1 MSKVY
6 LDGRFVDKLDA
17 KVSVFDH
24 GLLFGDGATV
34 GLRIVAGK
42 LPLLDASLDQ
52 LFATASRLGLRVG
65 GEREALAVAV
75 RETVAVNARHVG
87 YVRIL
92 LTRGAGMLAHD
103 PRKCE
108 PTVVI
113 IADDVLPYPDD
124 VTEHGLHVVVAQ
136 SVRRGGQLE
145 NGGLTLSEL
154 TAVLAKQE
162 ALSRG
167 CLDAV
172 VLNAAG
178 DVNGTI
184 DAGLF
189 LVANGTVVTPDP
201 ERTPDAVFTRW
212 LLDRLA
218 EWGVPVDV
226 RPVLPEELGL
236 ATEVFLAGTVTG
248 VVPVVRID
256 GEIVGEGTAGPVTR
270 DIRRRAVQWHHE

>member
-24 GLLFGDGATV
+24 GLLFGDGVTV

-52 LFATASRLGLRVG
+52 LLATASRLGLRVG
-65 GEREALAVAV
+65 GDRDALAAAV
-75 RETVAVNARHVG
+75 RETVAVNARQVG

-108 PTVVI
+108 PSVII

-124 VTEHGLHVVVAQ
+124 VTDHGLHVVVAQ
-136 SVRRGGQLE
+136 TVRRAGQLE
-145 NGGLTLSEL
+145 DGGLTLSGL

-172 VLNAAG
+172 VLNSAG

-189 LVANGTVVTPDP
+189 LVTGGVVVTAPP
-201 ERTPDAVFTRW
+201 ERGPDAVFTRW

-218 EWGVPVDV
+218 EWQIAVEV
-226 RPVLPEELGL
+226 RRVLPEELAT
-236 ATEVFLAGTVTG
+236 ATEVFLAGSVTG
-248 VVPVVRID
+248 IVPVVRIGGELVGD
-256 GEIVGEGTAGPVTR
+256 GAAGPLTR

>member
-1 MSKVY
+1 MGKVY

-17 KVSVFDH
+17 KLSVFDH

-52 LFATASRLGLRVG
+52 LFATATRLGLRVSG
-65 GEREALAVAV
+65 DRAVLAAAV
-75 RETVAVNARHVG
+75 LESVAVNARQVG

-92 LTRGAGMLAHD
+92 ITRGAGMLAHD

-108 PTVVI
+108 PSVVI

-124 VTEHGLHVVVAQ
+124 VTEHGLHVVTAKTVCRTGNVQ
-136 SVRRGGQLE
+136 D
-145 NGGLTLSEL
+145 GGLTLSAL

-162 ALSRG
+162 ALARG

-172 VLNAAG
+172 ILDAAG
-178 DVNGTI
+178 DVTGTI
-184 DAGLF
+184 DAAVY
-189 LVANGTVVTPDP
+189 LVTGGRVVTPDP
-201 ERTPDAVFTRW
+201 ALNPDAVYTRW
-212 LLDRLA
+212 LLDRSA
-218 EWGVPVDV
+218 EWGRAVDV
-226 RPVLPEELGL
+226 TRVTPDDLRAADEL
-236 ATEVFLAGTVTG
+236 FLAGTVTG
-248 VVPVVRID
+248 VVPIVALD
-256 GEIVGEGTAGPVTR
+256 GQTVGDGTTGPVTR

>member
-6 LDGRFVDKLDA
+6 IDGRFVDKLDA

-42 LPLLDASLDQ
+42 LPLLDSSLDQ
-52 LFATASRLGLRVG
+52 LYATASRLGLRVSG
-65 GEREALAVAV
+65 DRVALAAAV
-75 RETVAVNARHVG
+75 RETVAVNARQVG

-113 IADDVLPYPDD
+113 VADDVLPYPDD
-124 VTEHGLHVVVAQ
+124 VTEHGLHVVVART
-136 SVRRGGQLE
+136 VRRNGNVEDGGR
-145 NGGLTLSEL
+145 TLSGL
-154 TAVLAKQE
+154 MAVLAKQE

-201 ERTPDAVFTRW
+201 ERSPDAAFTRW
-212 LLDRLA
+212 LLERLA
-218 EWGVPVDV
+218 EWDIPVGV
-226 RPVLPEELGL
+226 RLVLPEELP
-236 ATEVFLAGTVTG
+236 AAAEVFLAGSVTG

-256 GEIVGEGTAGPVTR
+256 GAVVGDGTAGPVTR

>member
-1 MSKVY
+1 MGKVY

-52 LFATASRLGLRVG
+52 LFTTATRLGLRVSG
-65 GEREALAVAV
+65 DRVALAAAV
-75 RETVAVNARHVG
+75 RETVAVNARQVG

-124 VTEHGLHVVVAQ
+124 VTEHGLHVVTAKT
-136 SVRRGGQLE
+136 VRRSGNVE
-145 NGGLTLSEL
+145 DGGLTLSGL
-154 TAVLAKQE
+154 TAVLVKQE

-167 CLDAV
+167 CLDAL
-172 VLNAAG
+172 VLNASG

-184 DAGLF
+184 DAGLY
-189 LVANGTVVTPDP
+189 LVTDGVVVTPEP
-201 ERTPDAVFTRW
+201 AANPDLVFTGW
-212 LLDRLA
+212 LLERLA
-218 EWGVPVDV
+218 EWGVAVEV
-226 RPVLPEELGL
+226 RRVAAEEPQ
-236 ATEVFLAGTVTG
+236 AADEAFLAGTVTG

-256 GEIVGEGTAGPVTR
+256 GHRVGNGEAGPVTR
-270 DIRRRAVQWHHE
+270 DIRRRALQWHHE

>member
-1 MSKVY
+1 VSKVY

-34 GLRIVAGK
+34 GLRVHGGR
-42 LPLLDASLDQ
+42 LPLLGPSLDD
-52 LFATASRLGLRVG
+52 LFATATRLGLRVSG
-65 GEREALAVAV
+65 DREALAAAV
-75 RETVAVNARHVG
+75 RETVAVNARQVG

-92 LTRGAGMLAHD
+92 ITRGAGMLAHD

-108 PTVVI
+108 PSVVI

-124 VTEHGLHVVVAQ
+124 VTEHGLHVVVAKT
-136 SVRRGGQLE
+136 VRRAGNVE
-145 NGGLTLSEL
+145 DGGLTLSAL

-172 VLNAAG
+172 ILDAAG
-178 DVNGTI
+178 GVTGTI
-184 DAGLF
+184 DAALYT
-189 LVANGTVVTPDP
+189 VAGGRVVTP
-201 ERTPDAVFTRW
+201 ELAGNPDAVFTRW

-218 EWGVPVDV
+218 EWGVPVEA
-226 RPVLPEELGL
+226 RRVLPDELAAADEL
-236 ATEVFLAGTVTG
+236 FLAGTVTG
-248 VVPVVRID
+248 VVPIVVID
-256 GEIVGEGTAGPVTR
+256 GRPVGGGVAGPVTR

>member
-1 MSKVY
+1 MGKVY

-52 LFATASRLGLRVG
+52 LFATATRLGLRVSG
-65 GEREALAVAV
+65 DRDALAAAV
-75 RETVAVNARHVG
+75 LESVAVNARQVG

-108 PTVVI
+108 PSVII

-124 VTEHGLHVVVAQ
+124 VTEHGLHVVTAKT
-136 SVRRGGQLE
+136 VRRTGNVEDGGF
-145 NGGLTLSEL
+145 TLSGL

-162 ALSRG
+162 ALARG

-172 VLNAAG
+172 ILNAAE
-178 DVNGTI
+178 DATGTI
-184 DAGLF
+184 DAAVY
-189 LVANGTVVTPDP
+189 LVTGGRVVTPDP
-201 ERTPDAVFTRW
+201 ASNPDAVYTRW
-212 LLDRLA
+212 LLDRFA
-218 EWGVPVDV
+218 EWGRAVDV
-226 RPVLPEELGL
+226 TRVTPDDLRAADEL
-236 ATEVFLAGTVTG
+236 FLAGTVTG
-248 VVPVVRID
+248 VVPIVALD
-256 GEIVGEGTAGPVTR
+256 GQTVGDGTAGPVTR

>member
-6 LDGRFVDKLDA
+6 LDGRFVDKLEA
-17 KVSVFDH
+17 RLSVFDH

-42 LPLLDASLDQ
+42 LPLLDASLDL
-52 LFATASRLGLRVG
+52 LFATASRLGLRVNG
-65 GEREALAVAV
+65 DREALAAAA
-75 RETVAVNARHVG
+75 RETVAVNARRVG

-108 PTVVI
+108 PSVVI

-136 SVRRGGQLE
+136 SVRRAGNVE
-145 NGGLTLSEL
+145 DGGLTLSGL
-154 TAVLAKQE
+154 TAVLAKRE
-162 ALSRG
+162 ALSHG

-189 LVANGTVVTPDP
+189 LVAGAAVVTPDP
-201 ERTPDAVFTRW
+201 TGNPDAVFTRW

-218 EWGVPVDV
+218 EWGVPVEV
-226 RPVLPEELGL
+226 RRLLPEELVT
-236 ATEVFLAGTVTG
+236 ATEVFLAGTLTG

-256 GEIVGEGTAGPVTR
+256 GGVVGGGAAGPVTR
-270 DIRRRAVQWHHE
+270 DIRRRAVEWHHE

>member
-52 LFATASRLGLRVG
+52 LFATASRLGLRVSG
-65 GEREALAVAV
+65 DRVALAAAV
-75 RETVAVNARHVG
+75 RETVAVNARRVG

-136 SVRRGGQLE
+136 TVRRAGQFE
-145 NGGLTLSEL
+145 DGGLTLSGL
-154 TAVLAKQE
+154 TAVLAKRE
-162 ALSRG
+162 ALSRD

-184 DAGLF
+184 EAGLF
-189 LVANGTVVTPDP
+189 LVANGTVVTPEP
-201 ERTPDAVFTRW
+201 ERGPDAVFTRW

-218 EWGVPVDV
+218 EWGVPVDA
-226 RPVLPEELGL
+226 RPVLPEELP
-236 ATEVFLAGTVTG
+236 AAAEVFLAGTVTG
-248 VVPVVRID
+248 VVPVVRIG
-256 GEIVGEGTAGPVTR
+256 GEIVGDGTAGPVTR

>member
-52 LFATASRLGLRVG
+52 LFATGTRLGLRVG
-65 GEREALAVAV
+65 GDREALAAAV
-75 RETVAVNARHVG
+75 RETVAVNARQVG

-108 PTVVI
+108 PTVVV

-136 SVRRGGQLE
+136 TVRRAGQLE
-145 NGGLTLSEL
+145 DGGLTLSGL

-167 CLDAV
+167 CLDAIL
-172 VLNAAG
+172 LNAAG

-189 LVANGTVVTPDP
+189 LVVNGLVVTPEP
-201 ERTPDAVFTRW
+201 TRNPDAVFTRW

-218 EWGVPVDV
+218 EWGNPVEV
-226 RPVLPEELGL
+226 RSVLPGELPT
-236 ATEVFLAGTVTG
+236 AAEVFLAGGVAG

-256 GEIVGEGTAGPVTR
+256 GQVVGDGVAGPVTR

>member
-1 MSKVY
+1 MGKVY

-52 LFATASRLGLRVG
+52 LFATATRLGLRVSG
-65 GEREALAVAV
+65 DRAALAAAV
-75 RETVAVNARHVG
+75 LETVAVNARQVG

-108 PTVVI
+108 PSVVI

-124 VTEHGLHVVVAQ
+124 VTEHGLHVVTART
-136 SVRRGGQLE
+136 VRRTGNVE
-145 NGGLTLSEL
+145 AGGLTLSAL

-162 ALSRG
+162 ALAHG

-178 DVNGTI
+178 DVTGTI
-184 DAGLF
+184 DAAVY
-189 LVANGTVVTPDP
+189 LVFDGVVVTPDP
-201 ERTPDAVFTRW
+201 AANPDSVFTRW
-212 LLDRLA
+212 LLERLA
-218 EWGVPVDV
+218 ECGIPVDV
-226 RPVLPEELGL
+226 CRVVPEELRSADEL
-236 ATEVFLAGTVTG
+236 FLAGTVTG
-248 VVPVVRID
+248 VVPIVRID
-256 GEIVGEGTAGPVTR
+256 GQIIGDGTAGRLTR

>member
-52 LFATASRLGLRVG
+52 LFATATRLGLRVSG
-65 GEREALAVAV
+65 DRAALAAAV
-75 RETVAVNARHVG
+75 LETVAVDARQVG

-108 PTVVI
+108 PSVII

-124 VTEHGLHVVVAQ
+124 VTEHGLHLVTAKT
-136 SVRRGGQLE
+136 VRRTGNLEDGGM
-145 NGGLTLSEL
+145 TLSAL

-162 ALSRG
+162 ALARG

-172 VLNAAG
+172 ILNAAG
-178 DVNGTI
+178 DVTGTI
-184 DAGLF
+184 DAAVY
-189 LVANGTVVTPDP
+189 LVTGGRVVTPDP
-201 ERTPDAVFTRW
+201 ASNPDAVYPRW
-212 LLDRLA
+212 LLDRFA
-218 EWGVPVDV
+218 EWGRAVDV
-226 RPVLPEELGL
+226 IRVTPDDLRAADEL
-236 ATEVFLAGTVTG
+236 FLAGTVTG
-248 VVPVVRID
+248 VVPIVALD
-256 GEIVGEGTAGPVTR
+256 GQTVGDGTAGPVTR

>member
-52 LFATASRLGLRVG
+52 LLGTATRLGLRVSG
-65 GEREALAVAV
+65 DRDALAAAV
-75 RETVAVNARHVG
+75 RETVAVNARQVG

-124 VTEHGLHVVVAQ
+124 VTEHGLHVVTAMT
-136 SVRRGGQLE
+136 VRRHGHFE
-145 NGGLTLSEL
+145 DGGLTLSAL
-154 TAVLAKQE
+154 TAVLAKRE
-162 ALSRG
+162 ALAHG

-178 DVNGTI
+178 DVTGTI
-184 DAGLF
+184 DAGLY
-189 LVANGTVVTPDP
+189 LVVNGTVVTPKP
-201 ERTPDAVFTRW
+201 AGNPDFVFTRW

-218 EWGVPVDV
+218 EWGIPVEV
-226 RPVLPEELGL
+226 RRVTPDEPRAAGEL
-236 ATEVFLAGTVTG
+236 FLAGTVTG
-248 VVPVVRID
+248 VVPIVRID
-256 GEIVGEGTAGPVTR
+256 GDTVGDGAAGPLTR
-270 DIRRRAVQWHHE
+270 DIRRRALQWQHE

>member
-24 GLLFGDGATV
+24 GLLFGDGATI

-52 LFATASRLGLRVG
+52 LFATASRLGLRVSG
-65 GEREALAVAV
+65 DREALASAV
-75 RETVAVNARHVG
+75 RETVAVNARQVG

-108 PTVVI
+108 PSVVV

-124 VTEHGLHVVVAQ
+124 VTEQGLHVVVAQ
-136 SVRRGGQLE
+136 SVRRFGGVE
-145 NGGLTLSEL
+145 DGGLTLSGL
-154 TAVLAKQE
+154 TAVLAKRE

-172 VLNAAG
+172 VLNIAG
-178 DVNGTI
+178 DVTGTI

-189 LVANGTVVTPDP
+189 LVAGDAVVTPEP
-201 ERTPDAVFTRW
+201 TLSPDAVFTRW

-218 EWGVPVDV
+218 EWGVPHAV
-226 RPVLPEELGL
+226 RQVSPAELP
-236 ATEVFLAGTVTG
+236 AASEVFLAGSVTG

-256 GEIVGEGTAGPVTR
+256 GGVVGDGGAGPLTR
-270 DIRRRAVQWHHE
+270 DIRRSAVQWHHE